1 MVWGGTPTQRMHDGT
16 NLSKDVTNI
25 PGALGDYVGVIK
37 ALKVYP
43 VLSVRF
49 AKTIF

>member
-1 MVWGGTPTQRMHDGT
+1 MIWGGSPSQLMHDGT
-16 NLSKDVTNI
+16 NLSDLSNI
-25 PGALGDYVGVIK
+25 YGTMGTCVSVFK